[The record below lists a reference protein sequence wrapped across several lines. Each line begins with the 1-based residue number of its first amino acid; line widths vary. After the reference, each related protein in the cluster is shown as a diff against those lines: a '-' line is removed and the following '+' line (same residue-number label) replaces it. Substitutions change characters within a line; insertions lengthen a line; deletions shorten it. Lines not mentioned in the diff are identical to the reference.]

1 MKKLNLLLLELLVQ
15 LQIIN
20 QTYWVDN
27 NKYLLKAH
35 NKINK
40 LLFLLKL
47 LMVII
52 KKRLKYTQKVFK
64 ISNQNK
70 QLQHSK

>member
-1 MKKLNLLLLELLVQ
+1 MKKHKLLLLELLVQ
-15 LQIIN
+15 LQIIY

-27 NKYLLKAH
+27 NKYLLKAL
-35 NKINK
+35 KEINK

-47 LMVII
+47 LMAII